1 MARRL
6 KGPCPAC
13 GTPMEIAQYRCP
25 NCQTEVSGVFQACQ
39 FCHLEPDIQKFITL
53 FLIKRGNIKLVEREL
68 GVSYPTVRKELKR
81 VILALGYSDDDEP
94 PAVSRFEKAQIL
106 DRLDKGE
113 IDFKTAMAMIEGE
126 EREE

>member
-1 MARRL
+1 M
-6 KGPCPAC
+6 
-13 GTPMEIAQYRCP
+13 
-25 NCQTEVSGVFQACQ
+25 FQACQ

-81 VILALGYSDDDEP
+81 VMLALGYSDDDEP